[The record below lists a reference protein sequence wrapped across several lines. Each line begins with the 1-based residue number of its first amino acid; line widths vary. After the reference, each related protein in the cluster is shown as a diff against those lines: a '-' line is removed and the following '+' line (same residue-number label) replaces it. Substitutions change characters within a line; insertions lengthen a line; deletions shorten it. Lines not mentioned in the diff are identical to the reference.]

1 MRMIRA
7 PSIGRAHELVVKMVL
22 EKGWVLRTED
32 DEATIEFEEV
42 AMQVDTPLAAPMTSP
57 HSRFQQRFVEQ
68 YARDLIEGSKASFEY
83 DYHGRL
89 FDWGERLCSSATDD
103 LSRSYSSTG
112 QGVHIDQIAY
122 IVDKLKKSPESRRA
136 IAITWNPVIDEQL
149 DDCPCL
155 QLVQCVL
162 RNGSPVVPRQT
173 IGRAV
178 TKFHDDNVSSS
189 CKLHMRVVFR
199 SNDMLT
205 AAGANMFALVRLQSH
220 IAGRLGAPCGTYTHI
235 SLVPHIYYLRD
246 MHDIEPFCGKG
257 AFIQPVAEVCHACG
271 GCPRASAL

>member
-1 MRMIRA
+1 MI
-7 PSIGRAHELVVKMVL
+7 L

-32 DEATIEFEEV
+32 GEATIEFEEV

-57 HSRFQQRFVEQ
+57 HSRFQLRFVEQ

-103 LSRSYSSTG
+103 LSRSYTSTG

-162 RNGSPVVPRQT
+162 RNGTLR
-173 IGRAV
+173 
-178 TKFHDDNVSSS
+178 
-189 CKLHMRVVFR
+189 MRVIFR

-205 AAGANMFALVRLQSH
+205 AAGANMYALVRLQSH
-220 IAGRLGAPCGTYTHI
+220 IADRLGVPCGTYTHI

-246 MHDIEPFCGKG
+246 MNDIEPFCGKG
-257 AFIQPVAEVCHACG
+257 AFIQPVAEVCRACG